1 MKLSVIIPTFNEAK
15 NINQT
20 IEALYERA
28 ATTPYEIIVV
38 DCGSSDGTMDCIK
51 RKEVITIINPR
62 LAGKKCRSL
71 RMGTNIAQG
80 EVLLFLDG
88 DTLVPQQ
95 YDKAIEKALQN
106 PEVVGGAF
114 EFALDK
120 KSVSFFLFTLVNR
133 IRYRFR
139 KRFYGDQGVFVRKEI
154 YQKAGGWPERSLLET
169 AYLCKNLQKWGKLQ
183 LISQPM
189 VTSSRRFTEGGV
201 WRVFLHDV
209 RIWAMDLFGMDVEQY
224 GKAYWAKNE
233 EYGRKKE
240 AVLLDEIK
248 D

>member
-1 MKLSVIIPTFNEAK
+1 MKLSVIIPTYNEAI

-28 ATTPYEIIVV
+28 AGVPFEIIVV
-38 DCGSSDGTMDCIK
+38 DCGSSDKTVDCIK
-51 RKEVITIINPR
+51 RKEVIIMLNPR

-80 EVLLFLDG
+80 EVLLFLDA
-88 DTLVPQQ
+88 DSLVPQH
-95 YDKAIEKALQN
+95 YDASIEKALEN

-120 KSVSFFLFTLVNR
+120 KGISFFLVTLINR

-139 KRFYGDQGVFVRKEI
+139 KRFYGDQGVFVRKDV
-154 YQKAGGWPERSLLET
+154 YQKAGGVPERALLET
-169 AYLCKNLQKWGKLQ
+169 AYLCKNLQKLGKLQ

-189 VTSSRRFTEGGV
+189 VTSSRRFTDGGV
-201 WRVFLHDV
+201 WRVFLHDI
-209 RIWAMDLFGMDVEQY
+209 RIWAMDLFGMDVERF
-224 GKAYWAKNE
+224 GKAYWATNQKYE
-233 EYGRKKE
+233 KQKKE
-240 AVLLDEIK
+240 PVLEELVD
-248 D
+248 